1 MKITVEHYDNK
12 YICET
17 LDDVSAKELLDLMC
31 RFMVVMTYPPQS
43 VDDAIVHK
51 YNELPNKD

>member
-1 MKITVEHYDNK
+1 MKITIEHYDSK

-17 LDDVSAKELLDLMC
+17 LEEIDVNELLDLMC
-31 RFMVVMTYPPQS
+31 RFMVVLGYQPKS

-51 YNELPNKD
+51 YNELHNKD

>member
-1 MKITVEHYDNK
+1 MKITVEHYESK
-12 YICET
+12 YICEIS
-17 LDDVSAKELLDLMC
+17 DDVSAKEFLDLMC

>member
-1 MKITVEHYDNK
+1 MKITIEHYDNK

-17 LDDVSAKELLDLMC
+17 LDDVSATDFLDLMC

-43 VDDAIVHK
+43 VENAIVNK
-51 YNELPNKD
+51 YNEIPNKD